1 MKAGGKR
8 LFPVLILVLLL
19 LTLLLTSC
27 SLPGQQA
34 SPPVKRIHISG
45 LIYGADIVAA
55 MAGRVA
61 PPQHIAAHVR
71 CNESAGVAD
80 VYGHYMLAV
89 RQADTYRCAVS
100 YPGYADGK
108 VVISAAPPQQAIA
121 VNFGPVGSTSC
132 DPATFSTT
140 TTTITCSPLNPTQG
154 TLTGAVTRADSHSP
168 LANATVECWSNIDQ
182 PQLTNLT
189 LATTDARGHYTL
201 PSAAIGPNDCTI
213 LGKDDIY
220 AAIVNG
226 SKTTTL
232 DMQVC
237 QNRCGTFHYHGGS
250 VMESF
255 RAYLIFWLPPEFS
268 YEPYGSSA
276 RFESLISRYFSD
288 VGGSALYGLLTQYWG
303 LQGQIHNRA
312 ELGGVYRDTRP
323 YPASGTRSHPLVD
336 SDITAEI
343 GRVMKLNGWSE
354 APTNEFF
361 VITGF
366 NVQECFLANHRDGC
380 SFYTGHDDYC
390 AYHDHSGGL
399 IYAYVSVSNFC
410 VSLPGNSPNGDTI
423 ADRAI
428 SVISHEQFESVTDP
442 LIDGWYGGTVQESEV
457 ADICQEH
464 YGQLRADG
472 SNVTLSNGHRYI
484 VQEEWSR
491 RASRCTLS

>member
-8 LFPVLILVLLL
+8 LFPVLVLLL
-19 LTLLLTSC
+19 LTSLLTSC

-34 SPPVKRIHISG
+34 SPPVKVIHISG

-80 VYGHYMLAV
+80 ANGHYTLTV
-89 RQADTYRCAVS
+89 RQANSYLCAVS

-108 VVISAAPPQQAIA
+108 AVIGAATPQQDIA

-132 DPATFSTT
+132 NPATFSA
-140 TTTITCSPLNPTQG
+140 TITCSPLNPTPG
-154 TLTGAVTRADSHSP
+154 TLTGAVTLADSRSP
-168 LANATVECWSNIDQ
+168 LANATVECWSNLDQ

-189 LATTDARGHYTL
+189 LTTTDAQGHYTL
-201 PSAAIGPNDCTI
+201 PSAAIGPNDCTV

-220 AAIVNG
+220 AATVGG

-232 DMQVC
+232 DIQVC
-237 QNRCGTFHYHGGS
+237 QNHCGTFHYHGGS

-255 RAYLIFWLPPEFS
+255 SAYVIFWLPPTYS

-303 LQGQIHNRA
+303 VQGQIHNSA
-312 ELGGVYRDTRP
+312 TLGGVYRDTRP
-323 YPASGTRSHPLVD
+323 YPAPGTRAHPLVD

-343 GRVMKLNGWSE
+343 GRAMKLNGWSE
-354 APTNEFF
+354 SPTHEFF

-380 SFYTGHDDYC
+380 TFYTGHDDYC
-390 AYHDHSGGL
+390 AYHTHTGEL
-399 IYAYVSVSNFC
+399 IYAYISVSNYC
-410 VSLPGNSPNGDTI
+410 VPLPGRSPNGDAI
-423 ADRAI
+423 ADTTI
-428 SVISHEQFESVTDP
+428 SIVSHEQFESVTDP
-442 LIDGWYGGTVQESEV
+442 LLDGWYGKTMEDDEV
-457 ADICQEH
+457 ADLCLDH
-464 YGQLRADG
+464 YGPVRSDG
-472 SNVTLSNGHRYI
+472 SNVTLGNGHRYI

-491 RASRCTLS
+491 RAGRCALS